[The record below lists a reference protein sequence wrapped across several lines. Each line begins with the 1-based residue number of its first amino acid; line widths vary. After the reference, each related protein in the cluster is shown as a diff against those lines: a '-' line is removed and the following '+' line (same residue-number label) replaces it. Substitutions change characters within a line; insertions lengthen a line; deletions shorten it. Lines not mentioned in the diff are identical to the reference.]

1 MTHKLRGLIA
11 ATYTPMQA
19 DGSLDLVAV
28 KPLTDRLL
36 ADGVSGLYVCGSTG
50 EGVSLEVAE
59 RQQMLEAYL
68 AAAAGRVP
76 VIVQVGHDSIAE
88 SRRLAEHAGKVGA
101 TAISAM
107 PPSYFPMAD
116 LSTLI
121 DSMQPIAAAASHL
134 PFYYYHIPVLAGA
147 DFDMAT
153 FLERAGT
160 HISNLVGIK
169 FTSYRL
175 DQYQACLNVDGGRF
189 DIAYGH
195 DEMLLPA
202 LAVGARAA
210 VGSTYN
216 IAAPLYLR
224 LIEAFQAGDL
234 EVARQA
240 QSHAVL
246 LIRTLAK
253 YPFHS
258 AVKSVLAHLG
268 TPAGPTRLPLARL
281 NEGQQRQLLDEL
293 RAIGFFDW
301 GRTPPVL

>member
-1 MTHKLRGLIA
+1 MTEKLRGLIA
-11 ATYTPMQA
+11 ATYTPMHS
-19 DGSLDLVAV
+19 DGSLNLAAV
-28 KPLTDRLL
+28 KPLTERLL

-50 EGVSLEVAE
+50 EGLSLEVAE
-59 RQQMLEAYL
+59 RRQVLEAYL

-88 SRRLAEHAGKVGA
+88 SRRLAEHAGQVGA
-101 TAISAM
+101 AAISAM

-147 DFDMAT
+147 DFDMPT
-153 FLERAGT
+153 FLERAT
-160 HISNLVGIK
+160 SRISNLVGIK

-175 DQYQACLNVDGGRF
+175 DQYQACLQLEGGRF

-224 LIEAFQAGDL
+224 LMEAFHAGEWD
-234 EVARQA
+234 VARQA
-240 QSHAVL
+240 QSHAVG

-268 TPAGPTRLPLARL
+268 TPVGPTRLPLAPL
-281 NEGQQRQLLDEL
+281 NDDQHQQLLADL
-293 RAIGFFDW
+293 REVGFFEW
-301 GRTPPVL
+301 GRTAESL